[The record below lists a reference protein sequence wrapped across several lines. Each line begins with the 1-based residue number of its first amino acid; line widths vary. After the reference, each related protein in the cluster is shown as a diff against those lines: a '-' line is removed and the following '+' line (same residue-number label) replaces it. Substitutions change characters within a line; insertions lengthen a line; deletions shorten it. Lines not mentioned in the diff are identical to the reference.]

1 MSNHP
6 IEHKNGRNSIETGL
20 QRLWLTFYQIA
31 CDGRKSSFIGV
42 TSHDTFQLFS
52 QVPEA
57 PIFKMDFYMTP
68 FPNDDFPLLTVL
80 KQNKTKIVL
89 PSFAEKVMVHKRI
102 IFLDVDVADLV

>member
-1 MSNHP
+1 M
-6 IEHKNGRNSIETGL
+6 
-20 QRLWLTFYQIA
+20 
-31 CDGRKSSFIGV
+31 

-57 PIFKMDFYMTP
+57 QIFKMDFYMTP

-80 KQNKTKIVL
+80 KQNKTKTVL
-89 PSFAEKVMVHKRI
+89 PSFAEKVMVYKPI

>member
-1 MSNHP
+1 
-6 IEHKNGRNSIETGL
+6 
-20 QRLWLTFYQIA
+20 
-31 CDGRKSSFIGV
+31 
-42 TSHDTFQLFS
+42 
-52 QVPEA
+52 
-57 PIFKMDFYMTP
+57 MTP

>member
-6 IEHKNGRNSIETGL
+6 IEYKNGRNSIETGL

-42 TSHDTFQLFS
+42 TSHDTFQLFT

-57 PIFKMDFYMTP
+57 PIFKMDFHMTP

-80 KQNKTKIVL
+80 KQNKTKTVL
-89 PSFAEKVMVHKRI
+89 PSLAEKVMVHKRI